1 MDLPDRLS
9 REEAY
14 EFQMEANGN
23 KHQQEQFAK
32 MRETFNGGM
41 HQMQNDEESEGT
53 EIAEG
58 EMEIEEYYE
67 VNKAMLL

>member
-1 MDLPDRLS
+1 
-9 REEAY
+9 
-14 EFQMEANGN
+14 
-23 KHQQEQFAK
+23 

-41 HQMQNDEESEGT
+41 HQMQNDEESEGS